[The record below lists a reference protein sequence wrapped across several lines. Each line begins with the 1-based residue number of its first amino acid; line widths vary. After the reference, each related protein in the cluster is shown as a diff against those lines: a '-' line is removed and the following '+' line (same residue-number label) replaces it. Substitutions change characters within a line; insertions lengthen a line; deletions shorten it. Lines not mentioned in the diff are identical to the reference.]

1 MAGVTVRRGEP
12 DDLEA
17 VARIQA
23 LSPGASQWSPADYL
37 AHELTVAV
45 YEGQVAG
52 FVVARRVAEAES
64 EVLNLAVEPTQ
75 RWRGIGRLLLDE
87 IKLQHRG
94 AIFLEVRESNQNAR
108 RFYRSLGFQEIT
120 VRPGYYDTPPESAI
134 VMKFHSC

>member
-12 DDLEA
+12 GDLEA
-17 VARIQA
+17 VARIQV
-23 LSPGASQWSPADYL
+23 LSPGASQWDPADYL
-37 AHELTVAV
+37 AHDFTVAV
-45 YEGQVAG
+45 CEGRVAG
-52 FVVARRVAEAES
+52 FVVARRVGEGES
-64 EVLNLAVEPTQ
+64 EVLNLAVEPAQ
-75 RWRGIGRLLLDE
+75 RRRGIARLLLDE

-120 VRPGYYDTPPESAI
+120 VRQGYYCNPPESAI